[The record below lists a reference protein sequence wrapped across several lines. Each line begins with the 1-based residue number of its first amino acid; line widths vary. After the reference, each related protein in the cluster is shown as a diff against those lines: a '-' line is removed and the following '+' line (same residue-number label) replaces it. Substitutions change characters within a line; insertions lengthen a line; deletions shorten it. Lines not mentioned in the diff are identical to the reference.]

1 MLTEPSPRARGPG
14 HLLSSSTTRLESHG
28 DKHGE
33 TWTTKK
39 KVEVVTTKNIER
51 TIQRQVVLE
60 DGRVLDE
67 EIPVVTVDTIE
78 NKEIFETDHDEEQ
91 DNNYNDRRRGGPDL
105 GDKVTTFKTTKDVTE
120 NVTKTEASHKIGKIA
135 QRDIP
140 IVIKDKKNLKNLMRP
155 EARGERA
162 LSAQPRLV
170 QSARKHQ
177 TITDTQRTQERNV
190 RRGGKI
196 VFEKIKTEEHEV
208 YNSNDSDTSDDGGD
222 FEKIEYSE
230 LSEDQPL
237 EYKTRTEESFIE
249 YFQKGEPGMEMVGEG
264 PRYKTE
270 TKQYNKNKATALKNS
285 QSPRRQLK
293 QSRSWDNDTNNKLQA
308 GPKPLSS
315 NYSSSLNDLS
325 RNSEERVFIAK
336 VIEETPA
343 VRLRNKKK
351 QDLSKYLEHRQ
362 SANFSSSGE
371 AMRSSASRSY
381 LYPNCRVLRQ
391 QRGERPVSLD
401 ITDNFYFSDCVKQ
414 SQSRQQNNSSR
425 LRQEKKYHSSLDISE
440 KPKQIEIKIERPQ
453 RSHYSM
459 VPSLSSDSINQGQE
473 RQICTRS
480 LVRKGEKFQSVG
492 DICFTTSKELQTP
505 SSTKKTREVRTR
517 SGPAERKM
525 SGQLIFTSEKQ
536 GTPARA
542 VEKSLKTASCTNLS
556 TISTRVIPI
565 EVSSS
570 CLSSPGSP
578 ATKYRTRV
586 AVHGHG

>member
-1 MLTEPSPRARGPG
+1 MARAPG
-14 HLLSSSTTRLESHG
+14 HLLSSSTSRLESHG

-78 NKEIFETDHDEEQ
+78 NKETFETDHDEEQ
-91 DNNYNDRRRGGPDL
+91 DNNYNDRRRGGGEPGL

-120 NVTKTEASHKIGKIA
+120 NVTKTEASHNIGQIA

-155 EARGERA
+155 REARGERA
-162 LSAQPRLV
+162 VSAQPRLV

-177 TITDTQRTQERNV
+177 TITDTQRLQERNV

-208 YNSNDSDTSDDGGD
+208 YNSNDSDTSDEEGD

-249 YFQKGEPGMEMVGEG
+249 YFQKGEPGMVMVGEG

-270 TKQYNKNKATALKNS
+270 TKQYNKNKATSLKNS

-308 GPKPLSS
+308 GPKLPLSS

-336 VIEETPA
+336 VIEESPA

-351 QDLSKYLEHRQ
+351 QDLSKYLDHRQ

-371 AMRSSASRSY
+371 AVRSSASRSY
-381 LYPNCRVLRQ
+381 LYPNCRVVREARGE
-391 QRGERPVSLD
+391 RGERPVSLD
-401 ITDNFYFSDCVKQ
+401 LTDNFYFSDCTK
-414 SQSRQQNNSSR
+414 QSRQHQTSSR
-425 LRQEKKYHSSLDISE
+425 LRQEKKFHSSLDISE

-453 RSHYSM
+453 RSHYSL
-459 VPSLSSDSINQGQE
+459 VPSHSSDSLTRGPE

-492 DICFTTSKELQTP
+492 DICFT
-505 SSTKKTREVRTR
+505 SSREIQAAGGRKTREARPR
-517 SGPAERKM
+517 SGQADRKM

-536 GTPARA
+536 PAPARG

-556 TISTRVIPI
+556 TLSTRVIPI
-565 EVSSS
+565 EVSGS

-586 AVHGHG
+586 AVHGHGSA

>member
-1 MLTEPSPRARGPG
+1 MG
-14 HLLSSSTTRLESHG
+14 
-28 DKHGE
+28 
-33 TWTTKK
+33 
-39 KVEVVTTKNIER
+39 
-51 TIQRQVVLE
+51 
-60 DGRVLDE
+60 
-67 EIPVVTVDTIE
+67 
-78 NKEIFETDHDEEQ
+78 
-91 DNNYNDRRRGGPDL
+91 
-105 GDKVTTFKTTKDVTE
+105 
-120 NVTKTEASHKIGKIA
+120 
-135 QRDIP
+135 
-140 IVIKDKKNLKNLMRP
+140 
-155 EARGERA
+155 
-162 LSAQPRLV
+162 
-170 QSARKHQ
+170 
-177 TITDTQRTQERNV
+177 
-190 RRGGKI
+190 RGGKL
-196 VFEKIKTEEHEV
+196 VWEKIKTEEHEV
-208 YNSNDSDTSDDGGD
+208 YNSADSNTSDEEGD

-249 YFQKGEPGMEMVGEG
+249 YFQKGEPGMVMVGEG
-264 PRYKTE
+264 PHYKTE
-270 TKQYNKNKATALKNS
+270 TKQYNKNQATSLKNS

-308 GPKPLSS
+308 GPKPLTS

-343 VRLRNKKK
+343 LRLRNKKK

-371 AMRSSASRSY
+371 ALRGSASRSY

-391 QRGERPVSLD
+391 KRGERPVSLD
-401 ITDNFYFSDCVKQ
+401 ITDNFYFSDCAK
-414 SQSRQQNNSSR
+414 QSRQQTNSSSR

-453 RSHYSM
+453 RSHYSL
-459 VPSLSSDSINQGQE
+459 VPSLSSDSLNRPE

-492 DICFTTSKELQTP
+492 DICFTSSREIQTP
-505 SSTKKTREVRTR
+505 ASTKKTREVRTR
-517 SGPAERKM
+517 SGQTERKM

-556 TISTRVIPI
+556 TLSTRVIPI
-565 EVSSS
+565 EVSGS